1 MSKHIVSVGIGSS
14 QRNAHLTVELLGET
28 VVIERLGTDGDL
40 SKAAALLR
48 ELDGKVDAF
57 GLGGMDLFI
66 QVAGGRYYLREAKR
80 LRRAAG
86 KTPLVCGA
94 GLKDTLERRVIH
106 ELDAQLD
113 WRTKKVLLVSAVD
126 RFGMAEALASL
137 VAEVI
142 YGDLIFI
149 LGLPVPLRN
158 LRSLAVVAK
167 LLAPLVAQLPVS
179 WLYPTGQKQTVSE
192 AGWRQRYFD
201 WADVIAGDFHFIRRY
216 APESLA
222 GKIILT
228 NTTTKEDVALL
239 KARGLHMLITTTPRY
254 EGRSLSTNMLE
265 AAFVAL
271 SGKFPLTSHDYET
284 LITASGIMPDVQILN
299 P

>member
-1 MSKHIVSVGIGSS
+1 MAKYVVSIGIGSS
-14 QRNAHLTVELLGET
+14 QRNARLTVELLGET
-28 VVIERLGTDGDL
+28 VVVERLGTDGDL

-57 GLGGMDLFI
+57 GLGGMDLFV
-66 QVAGGRYYLREAKR
+66 QLAGRRYYLREAKQ

-94 GLKDTLERRVIH
+94 GLKDTLERKVVS
-106 ELDAQLD
+106 ELDTQLD
-113 WRTKKVLLVSAVD
+113 WRTKKILLVSAVD
-126 RFGMAEALASL
+126 RFGMAEAFTDLGG
-137 VAEVI
+137 EVI
-142 YGDLIFI
+142 FGDMIFI
-149 LGLPVPLRN
+149 LGLPLPFRN
-158 LRSLAVVAK
+158 LHLQAVVVK
-167 LLAPLVAQLPVS
+167 FIAPLVVQLPIS

-216 APESLA
+216 APDNLA

-271 SGKFPLTSHDYET
+271 SGKFPLTPHDYET